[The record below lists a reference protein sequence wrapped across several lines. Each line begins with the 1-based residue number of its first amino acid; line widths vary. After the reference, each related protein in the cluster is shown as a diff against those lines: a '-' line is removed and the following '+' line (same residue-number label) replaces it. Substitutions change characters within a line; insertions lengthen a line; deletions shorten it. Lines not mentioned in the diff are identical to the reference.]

1 MIDKNLFRFDGVR
14 STLGLLAALSL
25 VQGIGVVVQAY
36 GLTLALVRIW
46 RLKHLGVLV
55 VPVLIFLAAYTCRQ
69 LCDVAKD
76 RIATDRADAIVAE
89 LRPSIQDKVF
99 SLGPSALAR
108 RGTGSAVTMLVDGL
122 DQVRT
127 YVLTVLPKMMDL
139 IFIPLIV
146 LVVVWTQDA
155 GSGLILLLMLPLL
168 IFFMVILG
176 LAARDRSSRQYAQF
190 RKLNTRFMDT
200 VLGLPTLKMLG
211 IDKEYEDEIY
221 SVSDRFRKRTMSV
234 IRVAMT
240 STFALDFFATL
251 AIAIMAVFLG
261 NNLINAKVELF
272 PALLALI
279 LAPEYFMPIR
289 QFGDDFHATL
299 NGKNALDD
307 IADMLDQPEPKRL
320 EELDWSGWKEDSH
333 LRLEGIDFA
342 YPGPKPVESNASAG
356 AQMDA
361 MAKSESQKTSKKSS
375 KSKASK
381 AQDGN
386 MRPASA
392 QSDPTVSQ
400 GTVAKAAADSQ
411 LSGSDGSSEEQPL
424 ALSGLHFDLHG
435 FSKVAVVGR
444 SGAGKSTLMN
454 LLAGFDQ
461 PKAGTIDLDGH
472 QLEHCNVAAWQ
483 RHISYIPQNPFIFH
497 GTVADN
503 IRFYN
508 QEADDAAVAR
518 AAHRAGLTAWLKTL
532 PDGLG
537 TQIGEGNRGIS
548 GGQAQRI
555 ALARGILDPS
565 REILFFDEPT
575 AHLDIETEY
584 DLKQTLLPIM
594 DGHLVVLATHRLHW
608 LANMDW
614 VIMLERGRIVA
625 QGDPHELIGQGGPL
639 DALIDEMGG
648 NQIADY
654 QQD

>member
-1 MIDKNLFRFDGVR
+1 MIDKNLFRFGGVR
-14 STLGLLAALSL
+14 FTLGLLAALSFI
-25 VQGIGVVVQAY
+25 QGIGVVAQAY

-46 RLKHLGVLV
+46 HLQNLKVLV

-76 RIATDRADAIVAE
+76 RFATDRADAIVAE
-89 LRPSIQDKVF
+89 LRPRIQDKVF

-307 IADMLDQPEPKRL
+307 IADMLAQPEPKRL

-361 MAKSESQKTSKKSS
+361 MAKSESQKSSKKSS
-375 KSKASK
+375 KRKASK
-381 AQDGN
+381 VHDGN
-386 MRPASA
+386 GGAASA
-392 QSDPTVSQ
+392 EVGSTASQ
-400 GTVAKAAADSQ
+400 GTGDEAAVDSQ
-411 LSGSDGSSEEQPL
+411 EQPL
-424 ALSGLHFDLHG
+424 ALSGLDFNLNG
-435 FSKVAVVGR
+435 FSKVAIVGR
-444 SGAGKSTLMN
+444 SGAGKSTLMD

-461 PKAGTIDLDGH
+461 PKAGAIDLDGH

-503 IRFYN
+503 IRFYK
-508 QEADDAAVAR
+508 QDADDAAVAR
-518 AAHRAGLTAWLKTL
+518 AADRAGLTDWLKTL
-532 PDGLG
+532 PDGLN
-537 TQIGEGNRGIS
+537 TRIGEGNRGIS

-614 VIMLERGRIVA
+614 VIMLEHGRIVA
-625 QGDPHELIGQGGPL
+625 QGDPHKLIGQGGPL

>member
-1 MIDKNLFRFDGVR
+1 MIDKNLFRFGGVR
-14 STLGLLAALSL
+14 FTLGLLAALSFI
-25 VQGIGVVVQAY
+25 QGIGVVAQAY

-46 RLKHLGVLV
+46 HLQNLKVLV

-76 RIATDRADAIVAE
+76 RFATDRADAIVAE
-89 LRPSIQDKVF
+89 LRPRIQDKVF

-307 IADMLDQPEPKRL
+307 IADMLAQPEPKRL

-333 LRLEGIDFA
+333 LHLEGIDFA

-375 KSKASK
+375 KRKSSKVH
-381 AQDGN
+381 DGN
-386 MRPASA
+386 GGAVSA
-392 QSDPTVSQ
+392 EAGSTASQ
-400 GTVAKAAADSQ
+400 GTGVEAAVDSQ
-411 LSGSDGSSEEQPL
+411 EQPL
-424 ALSGLHFDLHG
+424 ALSGLDFNLHG
-435 FSKVAVVGR
+435 FSKVAIVGR
-444 SGAGKSTLMN
+444 SGAGKSTLMD

-461 PKAGTIDLDGH
+461 PKAGAIDLDGH

-483 RHISYIPQNPFIFH
+483 RHISYIPQSPFIFH

-503 IRFYN
+503 IRFYK
-508 QEADDAAVAR
+508 QDADDAAVAR
-518 AAHRAGLTAWLKTL
+518 AADRAGLTDWLKTL
-532 PDGLG
+532 PDGLN
-537 TQIGEGNRGIS
+537 TRIGEGNRGIS

-555 ALARGILDPS
+555 ALARGILDPT

-614 VIMLERGRIVA
+614 VIMLEHGRIVA

>member
-46 RLKHLGVLV
+46 HLQNLKVLV

-76 RIATDRADAIVAE
+76 RFATDRADAIVAE
-89 LRPSIQDKVF
+89 LRPRIQDKVF

-307 IADMLDQPEPKRL
+307 IADMLAQPEPKRL

-361 MAKSESQKTSKKSS
+361 MAKSESQKSGKKSS
-375 KSKASK
+375 KRKSSKVY
-381 AQDGN
+381 DGN
-386 MRPASA
+386 GGAASA
-392 QSDPTVSQ
+392 EVGSTASQ
-400 GTVAKAAADSQ
+400 GTGDEAAVDSQ
-411 LSGSDGSSEEQPL
+411 EQPL
-424 ALSGLHFDLHG
+424 ALSGLDFNLNG
-435 FSKVAVVGR
+435 FSKVAIVGR
-444 SGAGKSTLMN
+444 SGAGKSTLMD

-461 PKAGTIDLDGH
+461 PKAGAIDLDGH

-503 IRFYN
+503 IRFYK
-508 QEADDAAVAR
+508 QDADDAAVAR
-518 AAHRAGLTAWLKTL
+518 AADRAGLTDWLQTL
-532 PDGLG
+532 SDGLD
-537 TQIGEGNRGIS
+537 TRIGEGNRGIS

-614 VIMLERGRIVA
+614 VIMLEHGRIVA
-625 QGDPHELIGQGGPL
+625 QGDPRKLIGQGGPL

>member
-14 STLGLLAALSL
+14 FTLGLLAALSL
-25 VQGIGVVVQAY
+25 VQGVGVVVQAY

-46 RLKHLGVLV
+46 RLKNLKVLV

-89 LRPSIQDKVF
+89 LRPRIQDKVF

-307 IADMLDQPEPKRL
+307 IADMLAQPEPKRL

-342 YPGPKPVESNASAG
+342 YPGSKPVESTASAG

-361 MAKSESQKTSKKSS
+361 MAKSESQKSGKKGSKR
-375 KSKASK
+375 KATK
-381 AQDGN
+381 VHDGN
-386 MRPASA
+386 GGAISA
-392 QSDPTVSQ
+392 EVGSTASQ
-400 GTVAKAAADSQ
+400 GTGVEAAVDSQ
-411 LSGSDGSSEEQPL
+411 EQPL
-424 ALSGLHFDLHG
+424 ALSGLDFNLHG
-435 FSKVAVVGR
+435 FSKVAIVGR
-444 SGAGKSTLMN
+444 SGAGKSTLMD

-508 QEADDAAVAR
+508 QEADDAQVAR
-518 AAHRAGLTAWLKTL
+518 AADRAGLTDWLNTL
-532 PDGLG
+532 PDGLN

-614 VIMLERGRIVA
+614 VIMLEHGRIVA

>member
-14 STLGLLAALSL
+14 FTLGLLAALSL

-46 RLKHLGVLV
+46 RLKNLKVLV

-89 LRPSIQDKVF
+89 LRPRIQDKVF

-307 IADMLDQPEPKRL
+307 IADMLAQPEPKRL

-342 YPGPKPVESNASAG
+342 YPGPKPVESTASAG

-361 MAKSESQKTSKKSS
+361 MAKSESQKSGKKGSKR
-375 KSKASK
+375 KATKVHHGSGG
-381 AQDGN
+381 AV
-386 MRPASA
+386 SA
-392 QSDPTVSQ
+392 EVGSAASQ
-400 GTVAKAAADSQ
+400 GTGAEAAVDSQ
-411 LSGSDGSSEEQPL
+411 EQPL
-424 ALSGLHFDLHG
+424 ALSGLDFNLHG
-435 FSKVAVVGR
+435 FSKVAIVGR
-444 SGAGKSTLMN
+444 SGAGKSTLMD

-461 PKAGTIDLDGH
+461 PRAGTIDLDGH

-497 GTVADN
+497 GTVSDN

-508 QEADDAAVAR
+508 QDADDAQVAR
-518 AAHRAGLTAWLKTL
+518 AADRAGLTDWLKTL

-614 VIMLERGRIVA
+614 VIMLEHGRIVA
-625 QGDPHELIGQGGPL
+625 QGNPQELIGQGGPL

>member
-1 MIDKNLFRFDGVR
+1 MIDKSLFRFDGIR
-14 STLGLLAALSL
+14 FTLGLLAALSL
-25 VQGIGVVVQAY
+25 VQGIGVVAQAY
-36 GLTLALVRIW
+36 GLTLALVHIW
-46 RLKHLGVLV
+46 KLHNLKVLV

-76 RIATDRADAIVAE
+76 RLATDRADAIVAE
-89 LRPSIQDKVF
+89 LRPRIQDKVF
-99 SLGPSALAR
+99 TLGPSALAQ

-122 DQVRT
+122 DEVRT

-139 IFIPLIV
+139 LFIPLIV
-146 LVVVWTQDA
+146 LVAVWTQDVT
-155 GSGLILLLMLPLL
+155 SGFILLFMLPLL

-234 IRVAMT
+234 LRVAMT

-261 NNLINAKVELF
+261 NNLINGKVELF

-307 IADMLDQPEPKRL
+307 IVDMLAQPETRRL
-320 EELDWSGWKEDSH
+320 EKLDWSGWKEDSH

-361 MAKSESQKTSKKSS
+361 MAKSENQKTSKKNS
-375 KSKASK
+375 KSKTAK
-381 AQDGN
+381 AHDGN
-386 MRPASA
+386 GKSVSVVSGSPS
-392 QSDPTVSQ
+392 SQ
-400 GTVAKAAADSQ
+400 GTEVETVSDSRISKAE
-411 LSGSDGSSEEQPL
+411 GEPEEQPL
-424 ALSGLHFDLHG
+424 ALHGLDFDLNG

-444 SGAGKSTLMN
+444 SGAGKSTLMD

-472 QLEHCNVAAWQ
+472 KLEHCNVAAWQ

-497 GTVADN
+497 GSVADN
-503 IRFYN
+503 IRFYK
-508 QEADDAAVAR
+508 QDADDAAVAR
-518 AAHRAGLTAWLKTL
+518 AAGRAGLTDWLRTL
-532 PDGLG
+532 PDGLD
-537 TQIGEGNRGIS
+537 TRIGEGNRGIS

-565 REILFFDEPT
+565 REVLFFDEPT

-594 DGHLVVLATHRLHW
+594 EGHLVVLATHRLHW

-614 VIMLERGRIVA
+614 VIMLEDGRIVT
-625 QGDPHELIGQGGPL
+625 QGDPHELIGHGGPL
-639 DALIDEMGG
+639 DTLINEMGG

>member
-46 RLKHLGVLV
+46 HLQNLKVLV

-76 RIATDRADAIVAE
+76 RFATDRADAIIAE
-89 LRPSIQDKVF
+89 LRPRIQDKVF

-307 IADMLDQPEPKRL
+307 IADMLAQPEPKRL
-320 EELDWSGWKEDSH
+320 EELDWSGWKEDSR

-356 AQMDA
+356 AQIDA
-361 MAKSESQKTSKKSS
+361 MAKSESQKSSKKSRKR
-375 KSKASK
+375 KSFKVH
-381 AQDGN
+381 DGN
-386 MRPASA
+386 GGAASA
-392 QSDPTVSQ
+392 EVGSTASQ
-400 GTVAKAAADSQ
+400 GTGDEAAVDSQ
-411 LSGSDGSSEEQPL
+411 EQPL
-424 ALSGLHFDLHG
+424 ALSGLDFNLHG
-435 FSKVAVVGR
+435 FSKVAIVGR
-444 SGAGKSTLMN
+444 SGAGKSTLMD

-461 PKAGTIDLDGH
+461 PKAGAIDLDGH

-503 IRFYN
+503 IRFYK
-508 QEADDAAVAR
+508 QDADDAAVAR
-518 AAHRAGLTAWLKTL
+518 AADRAGLTDWLQTL
-532 PDGLG
+532 SDGLN
-537 TQIGEGNRGIS
+537 TRIGEGNRGIS

-614 VIMLERGRIVA
+614 VIMLEHGRIVA
-625 QGDPHELIGQGGPL
+625 QGDPRELIGQGGPL

>member
-46 RLKHLGVLV
+46 HLQNLNVLV

-89 LRPSIQDKVF
+89 LRPHIQDKVF

-361 MAKSESQKTSKKSS
+361 MAKSESQKTSKKSR
-375 KSKASK
+375 KPKASK
-381 AQDGN
+381 VHDSDG
-386 MRPASA
+386 RPSSVKSGSTA
-392 QSDPTVSQ
+392 SQ
-400 GTVAKAAADSQ
+400 GTGAKAAADSQ
-411 LSGSDGSSEEQPL
+411 INGSAGSSEEQPL
-424 ALSGLHFDLHG
+424 ALSGLNFNLRG
-435 FSKVAVVGR
+435 FSKVAIVGR

-461 PKAGTIDLDGH
+461 TKAGTIDLDGH

-614 VIMLERGRIVA
+614 VIMLEHGRIVA

>member
-46 RLKHLGVLV
+46 HLQNLKVLV

-76 RIATDRADAIVAE
+76 RFATDRADAIIAE
-89 LRPSIQDKVF
+89 LRPRIQDKVF

-307 IADMLDQPEPKRL
+307 IADMLAQPEPKRL
-320 EELDWSGWKEDSH
+320 EELDWSGWKEDSR

-356 AQMDA
+356 AQIDA
-361 MAKSESQKTSKKSS
+361 MAKSESQKSSKKSRKR
-375 KSKASK
+375 KSFKVH
-381 AQDGN
+381 DGN
-386 MRPASA
+386 GGAASA
-392 QSDPTVSQ
+392 EVGSTASQ
-400 GTVAKAAADSQ
+400 GTGDEAAVDSQ
-411 LSGSDGSSEEQPL
+411 EQPL
-424 ALSGLHFDLHG
+424 ALSGLDFNLHG
-435 FSKVAVVGR
+435 FSKVAIVGR
-444 SGAGKSTLMN
+444 SGAGKSTLMD

-461 PKAGTIDLDGH
+461 PKAGAIDLDGH

-503 IRFYN
+503 IRFYK
-508 QEADDAAVAR
+508 QDADDAAVAR
-518 AAHRAGLTAWLKTL
+518 AADRAGLTDWLQTL
-532 PDGLG
+532 SDGLN
-537 TQIGEGNRGIS
+537 TRIGEGNRGIS

-614 VIMLERGRIVA
+614 VIMLEHGRIVA
-625 QGDPHELIGQGGPL
+625 QGDPRKLIGQGGPL

>member
-46 RLKHLGVLV
+46 HLQNLKVLV

-76 RIATDRADAIVAE
+76 RFATDRADAIIAE
-89 LRPSIQDKVF
+89 LRPRIQDKVF

-307 IADMLDQPEPKRL
+307 IADMLAQPEPKRL

-361 MAKSESQKTSKKSS
+361 MAKSESQKSGKKSS
-375 KSKASK
+375 KRKSSKVH
-381 AQDGN
+381 DGN
-386 MRPASA
+386 GGAASA
-392 QSDPTVSQ
+392 EVGSMASQ
-400 GTVAKAAADSQ
+400 GTGDEAAVDSQ
-411 LSGSDGSSEEQPL
+411 EQPL
-424 ALSGLHFDLHG
+424 ALSGLDFNLNG
-435 FSKVAVVGR
+435 FSKVAIVGR
-444 SGAGKSTLMN
+444 SGAGKSTLMD

-461 PKAGTIDLDGH
+461 PKAGAIDLDGH

-503 IRFYN
+503 IRFYK
-508 QEADDAAVAR
+508 QDADDAAVAR
-518 AAHRAGLTAWLKTL
+518 AADRAGLTDWLQTL
-532 PDGLG
+532 SDGLD
-537 TQIGEGNRGIS
+537 TRIGEGNRGIS

-614 VIMLERGRIVA
+614 VIMLEHGRIVA
-625 QGDPHELIGQGGPL
+625 QGDPRKLIGQGGPL

>member
-1 MIDKNLFRFDGVR
+1 MIDKSLFRFDGVR

-25 VQGIGVVVQAY
+25 VQGVGVAVQAY

-46 RLKHLGVLV
+46 HLQNLKVLV
-55 VPVLIFLAAYTCRQ
+55 APVLIFLAAYTCRQ

-89 LRPSIQDKVF
+89 LRPRIQDKVF
-99 SLGPSALAR
+99 TLGPSALAR

-261 NNLINAKVELF
+261 NNLINGKVELF

-307 IADMLDQPEPKRL
+307 IVDMLAQPEPKRL
-320 EELDWSGWKEDSH
+320 EKLDWSGWKEDSH

-342 YPGPKPVESNASAG
+342 YPGPKPEGSNASAG

-361 MAKSESQKTSKKSS
+361 MAKSENQKTSKKKSRS
-375 KSKASK
+375 KEAKIHDGDSASVSAK
-381 AQDGN
+381 SGVAAAQGAEVETVPASRGSRSDGN
-386 MRPASA
+386 PE
-392 QSDPTVSQ
+392 
-400 GTVAKAAADSQ
+400 G
-411 LSGSDGSSEEQPL
+411 QPL
-424 ALSGLHFDLHG
+424 ALSGLDFDLHG

-444 SGAGKSTLMN
+444 SGAGKSTLMD

-472 QLEHCNVAAWQ
+472 RLEHCNVAAWQ
-483 RHISYIPQNPFIFH
+483 RHISYIPQSPFIFH

-503 IRFYN
+503 IRFYK
-508 QEADDAAVAR
+508 QDADDAAVAR
-518 AAHRAGLTAWLKTL
+518 AADRAGLTDWLQTL
-532 PDGLG
+532 PDGLD
-537 TQIGEGNRGIS
+537 TRIGEGNRGIS

-594 DGHLVVLATHRLHW
+594 NGHLVVLATHRLHW

-614 VIMLERGRIVA
+614 VIMLEDGRIVA
-625 QGDPHELIGQGGPL
+625 QGDPHELIGKGGPL

>member
-25 VQGIGVVVQAY
+25 LQGIGVVVQAY

-46 RLKHLGVLV
+46 HLQNLKVLV
-55 VPVLIFLAAYTCRQ
+55 VPVLIFVAAYTCRQ

-76 RIATDRADAIVAE
+76 RCATDRADAIVAE

-122 DQVRT
+122 DEVRT

-307 IADMLDQPEPKRL
+307 IADMLAQPEPKRL

-333 LRLEGIDFA
+333 LSLEGIDFA

-361 MAKSESQKTSKKSS
+361 MAKSESQKSGKKGSKRKSS
-375 KSKASK
+375 KVRDDNGEA
-381 AQDGN
+381 
-386 MRPASA
+386 ASA
-392 QSDPTVSQ
+392 EVGSTASQ
-400 GTVAKAAADSQ
+400 GTGDEAAVDSQ
-411 LSGSDGSSEEQPL
+411 EQPL
-424 ALSGLHFDLHG
+424 ALSGLDFNLNG
-435 FSKVAVVGR
+435 FSKVAIVGR
-444 SGAGKSTLMN
+444 SGAGKSTLMD

-461 PKAGTIDLDGH
+461 PRAGTIDLDGH

-503 IRFYN
+503 IRFYK
-508 QEADDAAVAR
+508 QDADDAAVAR
-518 AAHRAGLTAWLKTL
+518 AADRAGLTDWLQTL
-532 PDGLG
+532 SDGLD
-537 TQIGEGNRGIS
+537 TRIGEGNRGIS

-614 VIMLERGRIVA
+614 VIMLEHGRIVA
-625 QGDPHELIGQGGPL
+625 QGDPRKLIGQGGPL

>member
-46 RLKHLGVLV
+46 HLQNLKVLV

-76 RIATDRADAIVAE
+76 RFATDRADAIIAE
-89 LRPSIQDKVF
+89 LRPRIQDKVF

-307 IADMLDQPEPKRL
+307 IADMLAQPEPKRL

-361 MAKSESQKTSKKSS
+361 MAKSESQRSGKKSS
-375 KSKASK
+375 KRKSSKVH
-381 AQDGN
+381 DGN
-386 MRPASA
+386 GGAASA
-392 QSDPTVSQ
+392 EAGSTASQ
-400 GTVAKAAADSQ
+400 GTEVEAAVDSQ
-411 LSGSDGSSEEQPL
+411 EQPL
-424 ALSGLHFDLHG
+424 ALSGLDFNLHG
-435 FSKVAVVGR
+435 FSKVAIVGR
-444 SGAGKSTLMN
+444 SGAGKSTLMD
-454 LLAGFDQ
+454 LLTGFDQ
-461 PKAGTIDLDGH
+461 PKAGAINLDGH

-503 IRFYN
+503 IRFYK
-508 QEADDAAVAR
+508 QDADDAAVAR
-518 AAHRAGLTAWLKTL
+518 AADRAGLTDWLQTL
-532 PDGLG
+532 SDGLD
-537 TQIGEGNRGIS
+537 TRIGEGNRGIS

-614 VIMLERGRIVA
+614 VIMLEHGRIVA
-625 QGDPHELIGQGGPL
+625 QGDPRELIGQGGPL
-639 DALIDEMGG
+639 DALINEMGG

>member
-1 MIDKNLFRFDGVR
+1 MIDKNLFRFGGVR
-14 STLGLLAALSL
+14 FTLGLLAALSFI
-25 VQGIGVVVQAY
+25 QGIGVVAQAY

-46 RLKHLGVLV
+46 HLQNLKVLV

-76 RIATDRADAIVAE
+76 RFATDRADAIVAE
-89 LRPSIQDKVF
+89 LRPRIQDKVF

-307 IADMLDQPEPKRL
+307 IADMLAQPEPKRL

-361 MAKSESQKTSKKSS
+361 MAKSESQKSSKKSS
-375 KSKASK
+375 KRKASK
-381 AQDGN
+381 VHDGN
-386 MRPASA
+386 GGAVSA
-392 QSDPTVSQ
+392 EAGSTASQ
-400 GTVAKAAADSQ
+400 GTGVEAAVDSQ
-411 LSGSDGSSEEQPL
+411 EQPL
-424 ALSGLHFDLHG
+424 ALSGLDFNLHG
-435 FSKVAVVGR
+435 FSKVAIVGR
-444 SGAGKSTLMN
+444 SGAGKSTLMD
-454 LLAGFDQ
+454 LLTGFDQ

-483 RHISYIPQNPFIFH
+483 RHISYIPQSPFIFH

-503 IRFYN
+503 IRFYK
-508 QEADDAAVAR
+508 QDADDAAVAR
-518 AAHRAGLTAWLKTL
+518 AADRAGLTDWLKTL
-532 PDGLG
+532 PDGLN
-537 TQIGEGNRGIS
+537 TRIGEGNRGIS

-555 ALARGILDPS
+555 ALARGILDPT

-614 VIMLERGRIVA
+614 VIMLEHGRIVA

>member
-1 MIDKNLFRFDGVR
+1 MIDKNLFRFGGVR
-14 STLGLLAALSL
+14 FTLGLLAALSFI
-25 VQGIGVVVQAY
+25 QGIGVVAQAY

-46 RLKHLGVLV
+46 HLLNLKVLV

-76 RIATDRADAIVAE
+76 RFATDRADAIVAE
-89 LRPSIQDKVF
+89 LRPRIQDKVF

-307 IADMLDQPEPKRL
+307 IADMLAQPEPKRL

-361 MAKSESQKTSKKSS
+361 MAKSESQKSSKKSS
-375 KSKASK
+375 KRKSSKVH
-381 AQDGN
+381 DGN
-386 MRPASA
+386 GGAVSA
-392 QSDPTVSQ
+392 EAGSTASQ
-400 GTVAKAAADSQ
+400 GTGVEAAVDSQ
-411 LSGSDGSSEEQPL
+411 EQPL
-424 ALSGLHFDLHG
+424 ALSGLDFNLHG
-435 FSKVAVVGR
+435 FSKVAIVGR
-444 SGAGKSTLMN
+444 SGAGKSTLMD
-454 LLAGFDQ
+454 LLTGFDQ

-483 RHISYIPQNPFIFH
+483 RHISYIPQSPFIFH

-503 IRFYN
+503 IRFYK
-508 QEADDAAVAR
+508 QDADDAAVAR
-518 AAHRAGLTAWLKTL
+518 AADRAGLTDWLKTL
-532 PDGLG
+532 PDGLN
-537 TQIGEGNRGIS
+537 TRIGEGNRGIS

-555 ALARGILDPS
+555 ALARGILDPT

-614 VIMLERGRIVA
+614 VIMLEHGRIVA
-625 QGDPHELIGQGGPL
+625 QGDPRELIGQGGPL

>member
-1 MIDKNLFRFDGVR
+1 MIDKNLFRFGGVR
-14 STLGLLAALSL
+14 FTLGLLAALSFI
-25 VQGIGVVVQAY
+25 QGIGVVAQAY

-46 RLKHLGVLV
+46 HLQNLKVLV

-76 RIATDRADAIVAE
+76 RFATDRADAIVAE
-89 LRPSIQDKVF
+89 LRPRIQDKVF

-361 MAKSESQKTSKKSS
+361 MAKSESQKSSKKSS
-375 KSKASK
+375 KRKASK
-381 AQDGN
+381 VHDGN
-386 MRPASA
+386 GGAASA
-392 QSDPTVSQ
+392 EVGSTASQ
-400 GTVAKAAADSQ
+400 GTGDEAAVDSQ
-411 LSGSDGSSEEQPL
+411 EQPL
-424 ALSGLHFDLHG
+424 ALSGLDFNLNG
-435 FSKVAVVGR
+435 FSKVAIVGR
-444 SGAGKSTLMN
+444 SGAGKSTLMD

-461 PKAGTIDLDGH
+461 PKAGAIDLDGH

-503 IRFYN
+503 IRFYK
-508 QEADDAAVAR
+508 QDADDAAVAR
-518 AAHRAGLTAWLKTL
+518 AADRAGLTDWLKTL
-532 PDGLG
+532 PDGLN
-537 TQIGEGNRGIS
+537 TRIGEGNRGIS

-614 VIMLERGRIVA
+614 VIMLEHGRIVA
-625 QGDPHELIGQGGPL
+625 QGDPHKLIGQGGPL

>member
-46 RLKHLGVLV
+46 HLQNLKVLV

-76 RIATDRADAIVAE
+76 RFATDRADAIVAE
-89 LRPSIQDKVF
+89 LRPRIQDKVF

-307 IADMLDQPEPKRL
+307 IADMLAQPEPKRL

-361 MAKSESQKTSKKSS
+361 MAKSESQKSGKKSS
-375 KSKASK
+375 KRKSSKVH
-381 AQDGN
+381 DGN
-386 MRPASA
+386 GGPASA
-392 QSDPTVSQ
+392 EVGSTASQ
-400 GTVAKAAADSQ
+400 GTGDEAAVDSQ
-411 LSGSDGSSEEQPL
+411 EQPL
-424 ALSGLHFDLHG
+424 ALSGLDFNLNG
-435 FSKVAVVGR
+435 FSKVAIVGR
-444 SGAGKSTLMN
+444 SGAGKSTLMD

-503 IRFYN
+503 IRFYK
-508 QEADDAAVAR
+508 QDADDAAVAR
-518 AAHRAGLTAWLKTL
+518 AADRAGLTDWLQTL
-532 PDGLG
+532 SDGLD
-537 TQIGEGNRGIS
+537 TRIGEGNRGIS

-614 VIMLERGRIVA
+614 VIMLEHGRIVA
-625 QGDPHELIGQGGPL
+625 QGDPRKLIGQGGPL

>member
-46 RLKHLGVLV
+46 HLQNLKVLV

-76 RIATDRADAIVAE
+76 RFATDRADAIIAE
-89 LRPSIQDKVF
+89 LRPRIQDKVF

-127 YVLTVLPKMMDL
+127 YVLTVLPKIMDL

-261 NNLINAKVELF
+261 NNLINAKVKLF

-307 IADMLDQPEPKRL
+307 IADMLAQPEPKRL

-361 MAKSESQKTSKKSS
+361 MAKSESQKSSKKSS
-375 KSKASK
+375 KRKSSKVH
-381 AQDGN
+381 DGN
-386 MRPASA
+386 GGAVSA
-392 QSDPTVSQ
+392 EAGSTASQ
-400 GTVAKAAADSQ
+400 GTEVEAAVDSQ
-411 LSGSDGSSEEQPL
+411 EQPL
-424 ALSGLHFDLHG
+424 ALSGLDFNLHG
-435 FSKVAVVGR
+435 FSKVAIVGR
-444 SGAGKSTLMN
+444 SGAGKSTLMD
-454 LLAGFDQ
+454 LLTGFDQ
-461 PKAGTIDLDGH
+461 PKAGAIDLDGH

-503 IRFYN
+503 IRFYK
-508 QEADDAAVAR
+508 QDADDAAVAR
-518 AAHRAGLTAWLKTL
+518 AADRAGLTDWLQTL
-532 PDGLG
+532 SDGLD
-537 TQIGEGNRGIS
+537 TRIGEGNRGIS

-614 VIMLERGRIVA
+614 VIMLEHGRIVA
-625 QGDPHELIGQGGPL
+625 QGDPRKLIGQGGPL

>member
-14 STLGLLAALSL
+14 STLGLLAGLSL
-25 VQGIGVVVQAY
+25 VQGIGVVAQAF

-46 RLKHLGVLV
+46 HLQNLSVLV
-55 VPVLIFLAAYTCRQ
+55 APVLIFLVAYTCRQ

-76 RIATDRADAIVAE
+76 RIATDRADAVVAQ
-89 LRPSIQDKVF
+89 LRPRIQDKVF

-127 YVLTVLPKMMDL
+127 YVLTVLPKLMDL

-146 LVVVWTQDA
+146 LVMVWTQDA

-261 NNLINAKVELF
+261 NSLIDGKAELF
-272 PALLALI
+272 PSLLALI

-307 IADMLDQPEPKRL
+307 IVDMLAQPEPKRL
-320 EELDWSGWKEDSH
+320 EELDWSGWKQDSH
-333 LRLEGIDFA
+333 LHLEGIDFA
-342 YPGPKPVESNASAG
+342 YPGPKPLQSNASAG

-361 MAKSESQKTSKKSS
+361 MVKSENQKTGKKSN
-375 KSKASK
+375 KPKASK
-381 AQDGN
+381 GHDGDG
-386 MRPASA
+386 MPVSAASNSGA
-392 QSDPTVSQ
+392 SRGTEVEDVPESQVRRVDSD
-400 GTVAKAAADSQ
+400 A
-411 LSGSDGSSEEQPL
+411 EEQPL
-424 ALSGLHFDLHG
+424 ALSGLELDLRG

-444 SGAGKSTLMN
+444 SGAGKSTLMD
-454 LLAGFDQ
+454 LLAGFEQ
-461 PKAGTIDLDGH
+461 PKAGSIDLDGH
-472 QLEHCNVAAWQ
+472 LLEHCNAAAWQ

-508 QEADDAAVAR
+508 QDADDAAVAR
-518 AAHRAGLTAWLKTL
+518 AADQAGLTDWLKTL
-532 PDGLG
+532 SDGLN
-537 TQIGEGNRGIS
+537 TRIGEGNRGIS

-555 ALARGILDPS
+555 ALARGVLDPS
-565 REILFFDEPT
+565 REILLFDEPT

-594 DGHLVVLATHRLHW
+594 NGHLVVLATHRLHW

-614 VIMLERGRIVA
+614 VIMLEDGRIVA
-625 QGDPHELIGQGGPL
+625 QGDPRELIGQGGPL
-639 DALIDEMGG
+639 DDLINEMGG

>member
-1 MIDKNLFRFDGVR
+1 M
-14 STLGLLAALSL
+14 

-46 RLKHLGVLV
+46 HLQNLKVLV

-76 RIATDRADAIVAE
+76 RFATDRADAIVAE
-89 LRPSIQDKVF
+89 LRPRIQDKVF
-99 SLGPSALAR
+99 SLGPSALAQ

-333 LRLEGIDFA
+333 LRLKGIDFS

-361 MAKSESQKTSKKSS
+361 MAKSESQKSGKKGSKRKSS
-375 KSKASK
+375 KVH
-381 AQDGN
+381 DGN
-386 MRPASA
+386 GEATSA
-392 QSDPTVSQ
+392 EVGSTASQ
-400 GTVAKAAADSQ
+400 GTGDEAAVDSQ
-411 LSGSDGSSEEQPL
+411 EQPL
-424 ALSGLHFDLHG
+424 ALSGLDFNLNG
-435 FSKVAVVGR
+435 FSKVAIVGR
-444 SGAGKSTLMN
+444 SGAGKSTLMD

-461 PKAGTIDLDGH
+461 PKAGAIDLDGH

-503 IRFYN
+503 IRFYK
-508 QEADDAAVAR
+508 QDADDAAVAR
-518 AAHRAGLTAWLKTL
+518 AADRAGLTDWLQTL
-532 PDGLG
+532 SDGLD
-537 TQIGEGNRGIS
+537 TRIGEGNRGIS

-614 VIMLERGRIVA
+614 VIMLEHGRIVA

>member
-46 RLKHLGVLV
+46 HLQNLKVLV

-76 RIATDRADAIVAE
+76 RFATDRADAIISE
-89 LRPSIQDKVF
+89 LRPRIQDKVF

-307 IADMLDQPEPKRL
+307 IADMLAQPEPKRL

-361 MAKSESQKTSKKSS
+361 MAKSESQKSSKKSS
-375 KSKASK
+375 KRKSSKVH
-381 AQDGN
+381 DGN
-386 MRPASA
+386 GGAVSA
-392 QSDPTVSQ
+392 EAGSTASQ
-400 GTVAKAAADSQ
+400 GTEVEAAVDSQ
-411 LSGSDGSSEEQPL
+411 EQPL
-424 ALSGLHFDLHG
+424 ALSGLDFNLHG
-435 FSKVAVVGR
+435 FSKVAIVGR
-444 SGAGKSTLMN
+444 SGAGKSTLMD
-454 LLAGFDQ
+454 LLTGFDQ
-461 PKAGTIDLDGH
+461 PKAGAIDLDGH

-503 IRFYN
+503 IRFYK
-508 QEADDAAVAR
+508 QDADDAAVAR
-518 AAHRAGLTAWLKTL
+518 AADRAGLTDWLQTL
-532 PDGLG
+532 SDGLD
-537 TQIGEGNRGIS
+537 TRIGEGNRGIS

-614 VIMLERGRIVA
+614 VIMLEHGRIVA
-625 QGDPHELIGQGGPL
+625 QGDPRKLIGQGGPL
-639 DALIDEMGG
+639 DALINEMGG

>member
-1 MIDKNLFRFDGVR
+1 MIDKNLFRFGGVR
-14 STLGLLAALSL
+14 FTLGLLAALSFI
-25 VQGIGVVVQAY
+25 QGIGVVAQAY

-46 RLKHLGVLV
+46 HLLNLKVLV

-76 RIATDRADAIVAE
+76 RFATDRADAIVAE
-89 LRPSIQDKVF
+89 LRPRIQDKVF

-307 IADMLDQPEPKRL
+307 IADMLAQPEPKRL

-333 LRLEGIDFA
+333 LSLEGIDFA
-342 YPGPKPVESNASAG
+342 YPGPKPVESTASAG

-361 MAKSESQKTSKKSS
+361 MAKSESQKSGKKGSKR
-375 KSKASK
+375 KATK
-381 AQDGN
+381 VHHGN
-386 MRPASA
+386 GGAVSA
-392 QSDPTVSQ
+392 EAGSAASQ
-400 GTVAKAAADSQ
+400 GTGAEAAVDSQ
-411 LSGSDGSSEEQPL
+411 EQPL
-424 ALSGLHFDLHG
+424 ALSGLDFNLHG
-435 FSKVAVVGR
+435 FSKVAIVGR
-444 SGAGKSTLMN
+444 SGAGKSTLMD
-454 LLAGFDQ
+454 LLTGFDQ

-483 RHISYIPQNPFIFH
+483 RHISYIPQSPFIFH

-503 IRFYN
+503 IRFYK
-508 QEADDAAVAR
+508 QDADDAAVAR
-518 AAHRAGLTAWLKTL
+518 AADRAGLTDWLKTL
-532 PDGLG
+532 PDGLN
-537 TQIGEGNRGIS
+537 TRIGEGNRGIS

-555 ALARGILDPS
+555 ALARGILDPT

-614 VIMLERGRIVA
+614 VIMLEHGRIVA

>member
-1 MIDKNLFRFDGVR
+1 MIDKSLFRFDGVR

-25 VQGIGVVVQAY
+25 VQGVGVVVQAY

-46 RLKHLGVLV
+46 RLQNLKVLV
-55 VPVLIFLAAYTCRQ
+55 APVLIFLAAYTCRQ

-76 RIATDRADAIVAE
+76 RIATDRADAIVSE

-146 LVVVWTQDA
+146 LAVVWTQDA

-307 IADMLDQPEPKRL
+307 IADMLAQPEPKRL

-361 MAKSESQKTSKKSS
+361 MAKSESQKSGKKSS
-375 KSKASK
+375 KRKSSKVH
-381 AQDGN
+381 DGN
-386 MRPASA
+386 GGAASA
-392 QSDPTVSQ
+392 EVGSTASQ
-400 GTVAKAAADSQ
+400 GTGDEAAVDSQ
-411 LSGSDGSSEEQPL
+411 EQPL
-424 ALSGLHFDLHG
+424 ALSGLDFNLNG
-435 FSKVAVVGR
+435 FSKVAIVGR
-444 SGAGKSTLMN
+444 SGAGKSTLMD

-461 PKAGTIDLDGH
+461 PKAGAIDLDGH

-503 IRFYN
+503 IRFYK
-508 QEADDAAVAR
+508 QDADDAAVAR
-518 AAHRAGLTAWLKTL
+518 AADRAGLTDWLQTL
-532 PDGLG
+532 SDGLD
-537 TQIGEGNRGIS
+537 TRIGEGNRGIS

-614 VIMLERGRIVA
+614 VIMLEHGRIVA
-625 QGDPHELIGQGGPL
+625 QGDPRKLIGQGGPL

>member
-46 RLKHLGVLV
+46 RLKNLKVLV

-89 LRPSIQDKVF
+89 LRPRIQDKVF

-307 IADMLDQPEPKRL
+307 IADMLAQPEPKRL

-342 YPGPKPVESNASAG
+342 YPGPKPVESTASAG

-361 MAKSESQKTSKKSS
+361 MAKSESQKSGKKGSKR
-375 KSKASK
+375 KATK
-381 AQDGN
+381 VHHGN
-386 MRPASA
+386 GAVVSA
-392 QSDPTVSQ
+392 EVGSAASQ
-400 GTVAKAAADSQ
+400 GTGTVAAVDSQ
-411 LSGSDGSSEEQPL
+411 EQPL
-424 ALSGLHFDLHG
+424 ALSGLDFNLHG
-435 FSKVAVVGR
+435 FSKVAIVGR
-444 SGAGKSTLMN
+444 SGAGKSTLMD

-508 QEADDAAVAR
+508 LEADDAQVAR
-518 AAHRAGLTAWLKTL
+518 AADRAGLTDWLNTL
-532 PDGLG
+532 PDGLN

-614 VIMLERGRIVA
+614 VIMLEHGRIVA
-625 QGDPHELIGQGGPL
+625 QGDPRKLIGQGGPL

>member
-46 RLKHLGVLV
+46 HLQNLKVLV

-76 RIATDRADAIVAE
+76 RFATDRADAIIAE
-89 LRPSIQDKVF
+89 LRPRIQDKVF

-307 IADMLDQPEPKRL
+307 IADMLAQPEPKRL

-361 MAKSESQKTSKKSS
+361 MAKSESQKSGKKSS
-375 KSKASK
+375 KRKSSKVH
-381 AQDGN
+381 DGN
-386 MRPASA
+386 GGAASA
-392 QSDPTVSQ
+392 EVGSTASQ
-400 GTVAKAAADSQ
+400 GTGDEAAVDSQ
-411 LSGSDGSSEEQPL
+411 EQPL
-424 ALSGLHFDLHG
+424 ALSGLDFNLNG
-435 FSKVAVVGR
+435 FSKVAIVGR
-444 SGAGKSTLMN
+444 SGAGKSTLMD

-461 PKAGTIDLDGH
+461 PKAGAIDLDGH

-503 IRFYN
+503 IRFYK
-508 QEADDAAVAR
+508 QDADDAAVAR
-518 AAHRAGLTAWLKTL
+518 AADRAGLTDWLKTL
-532 PDGLG
+532 PDGLN
-537 TQIGEGNRGIS
+537 TRIGEGNRGIS

-614 VIMLERGRIVA
+614 VIMLEHGRIVA
-625 QGDPHELIGQGGPL
+625 QGDPRKLIGQGGPL

>member
-1 MIDKNLFRFDGVR
+1 MIDKNLFRFGGVR
-14 STLGLLAALSL
+14 FTLGLLAALSFI
-25 VQGIGVVVQAY
+25 QGIGVVAQAY

-46 RLKHLGVLV
+46 HLQNLKVLV

-76 RIATDRADAIVAE
+76 RFATDRADAIVAE
-89 LRPSIQDKVF
+89 LRPRIQDKVF

-307 IADMLDQPEPKRL
+307 IADMLAQPEPKRL

-375 KSKASK
+375 KRKSSKVH
-381 AQDGN
+381 DGN
-386 MRPASA
+386 GGAASA
-392 QSDPTVSQ
+392 EVGSTASQ
-400 GTVAKAAADSQ
+400 GTGDEAAVDSQ
-411 LSGSDGSSEEQPL
+411 EQPL
-424 ALSGLHFDLHG
+424 ALSGLDFNLHG
-435 FSKVAVVGR
+435 FSKVAIVGR
-444 SGAGKSTLMN
+444 SGAGKSTLMD
-454 LLAGFDQ
+454 LLTGFDQ
-461 PKAGTIDLDGH
+461 PKAGAIDLDGH

-483 RHISYIPQNPFIFH
+483 RHISYIPQSPFIFH

-503 IRFYN
+503 IRFYK
-508 QEADDAAVAR
+508 QDADDAAVAR
-518 AAHRAGLTAWLKTL
+518 AADRAGLTDWLKTL
-532 PDGLG
+532 PDGLN
-537 TQIGEGNRGIS
+537 TRIGEGNRGIS

-555 ALARGILDPS
+555 ALARGILDPT

-614 VIMLERGRIVA
+614 VIMLEHGRIVA
-625 QGDPHELIGQGGPL
+625 QGDPRKLIGQGGPL

>member
-46 RLKHLGVLV
+46 HLQNLKVLV

-76 RIATDRADAIVAE
+76 RFATDRADAIIAE
-89 LRPSIQDKVF
+89 LRPRIQDKVF

-307 IADMLDQPEPKRL
+307 IADMLAQPEPKRL

-361 MAKSESQKTSKKSS
+361 MAKSESQKSGKKSS
-375 KSKASK
+375 KRKSSKVY
-381 AQDGN
+381 DGN
-386 MRPASA
+386 GGAASA
-392 QSDPTVSQ
+392 EVGSTASQ
-400 GTVAKAAADSQ
+400 GTGDEAAVDSQ
-411 LSGSDGSSEEQPL
+411 EQPL
-424 ALSGLHFDLHG
+424 ALSGLDFNLNG
-435 FSKVAVVGR
+435 FSKVAIVGR
-444 SGAGKSTLMN
+444 SGAGKSTLMD

-461 PKAGTIDLDGH
+461 PKAGAIDLDGH

-503 IRFYN
+503 IRFYK
-508 QEADDAAVAR
+508 QDADDAAVAR
-518 AAHRAGLTAWLKTL
+518 AADRAGLTDWLQTL
-532 PDGLG
+532 SDGLD
-537 TQIGEGNRGIS
+537 TRIGEGNRGIS

-614 VIMLERGRIVA
+614 VIMLEHGRIVA
-625 QGDPHELIGQGGPL
+625 QGDPRKLIGQGGPL

>member
-46 RLKHLGVLV
+46 HLQNLKVLV

-76 RIATDRADAIVAE
+76 RFATDRADAIIAE
-89 LRPSIQDKVF
+89 LRPRIQDKVF

-307 IADMLDQPEPKRL
+307 IADMLAQPEPKRL

-361 MAKSESQKTSKKSS
+361 MAKSESQRSGKKSS
-375 KSKASK
+375 KRKSSKVH
-381 AQDGN
+381 DGN
-386 MRPASA
+386 GGAASA
-392 QSDPTVSQ
+392 EAGSTASQ
-400 GTVAKAAADSQ
+400 GTEVEAAVDSQ
-411 LSGSDGSSEEQPL
+411 EQPL
-424 ALSGLHFDLHG
+424 ALSGLDFNLHG
-435 FSKVAVVGR
+435 FSKVAIVGR
-444 SGAGKSTLMN
+444 SGAGKSTLMD
-454 LLAGFDQ
+454 LLTGFDQ
-461 PKAGTIDLDGH
+461 PKAGAINLDGH

-503 IRFYN
+503 IRFYK
-508 QEADDAAVAR
+508 QDADDAAVAR
-518 AAHRAGLTAWLKTL
+518 AADRAGLTDWLQTL
-532 PDGLG
+532 SDGLD
-537 TQIGEGNRGIS
+537 TRIGEGNRGIS

-614 VIMLERGRIVA
+614 VIMLEHGRIVA
-625 QGDPHELIGQGGPL
+625 QGDPRKLIGQGGPL

>member
-14 STLGLLAALSL
+14 FTLGLLAALSL
-25 VQGIGVVVQAY
+25 AQGIGVVVQAY

-46 RLKHLGVLV
+46 RLKNLKVLV

-89 LRPSIQDKVF
+89 LRPRIQDKVF

-307 IADMLDQPEPKRL
+307 IADMLAQPEPKRL

-342 YPGPKPVESNASAG
+342 YPGPKPVESTASAG

-361 MAKSESQKTSKKSS
+361 MAKSESQKSGKKGSKR
-375 KSKASK
+375 KATK
-381 AQDGN
+381 VHHGN
-386 MRPASA
+386 GGVVSA
-392 QSDPTVSQ
+392 EVGSAASQ
-400 GTVAKAAADSQ
+400 GTGAEAAVDSQ
-411 LSGSDGSSEEQPL
+411 EQPL
-424 ALSGLHFDLHG
+424 ALSGLDFNLHG
-435 FSKVAVVGR
+435 FSKVAIVGR
-444 SGAGKSTLMN
+444 SGAGKSTLMD

-508 QEADDAAVAR
+508 LEADDAQVAR
-518 AAHRAGLTAWLKTL
+518 AADRAGLTDWLNTL
-532 PDGLG
+532 PDGLN

-614 VIMLERGRIVA
+614 VIMLEHGRIVA
-625 QGDPHELIGQGGPL
+625 QGDPRELIGQGGPL

>member
-1 MIDKNLFRFDGVR
+1 MIDKSLFRFDGVR

-25 VQGIGVVVQAY
+25 VQGVGVVVQAY

-46 RLKHLGVLV
+46 HLQNLKVLV
-55 VPVLIFLAAYTCRQ
+55 APVLIFLAAYTCRQ

-76 RIATDRADAIVAE
+76 RIATDRADAIVSE

-146 LVVVWTQDA
+146 LAVVWTQDA

-307 IADMLDQPEPKRL
+307 IADMLAQPEPKRL

-361 MAKSESQKTSKKSS
+361 MAKSESQKSGKKGSKRKSS
-375 KSKASK
+375 KVH
-381 AQDGN
+381 DGN
-386 MRPASA
+386 GGAASA
-392 QSDPTVSQ
+392 EVGSTASQ
-400 GTVAKAAADSQ
+400 GTGDEAAVDSQ
-411 LSGSDGSSEEQPL
+411 EQPL
-424 ALSGLHFDLHG
+424 ALSGLDFNLNG
-435 FSKVAVVGR
+435 FSKVAIVGR
-444 SGAGKSTLMN
+444 SGAGKSTLMD

-461 PKAGTIDLDGH
+461 PKAGAIDLDGH

-503 IRFYN
+503 IRFYK
-508 QEADDAAVAR
+508 QDADDAAVAR
-518 AAHRAGLTAWLKTL
+518 AADRAGLTDWLQTL
-532 PDGLG
+532 SDGLD
-537 TQIGEGNRGIS
+537 TRIGEGNRGIS

-614 VIMLERGRIVA
+614 VIMLEHGRIVA
-625 QGDPHELIGQGGPL
+625 QGDPRKLIGQGGPL

>member
-46 RLKHLGVLV
+46 HLQNLKVLV

-76 RIATDRADAIVAE
+76 RFATDRADAIIAE
-89 LRPSIQDKVF
+89 LRPRIQDKVF

-168 IFFMVILG
+168 IFFMIILG

-307 IADMLDQPEPKRL
+307 IADMLAQPEPKRL
-320 EELDWSGWKEDSH
+320 EELDWSGWKENSH

-361 MAKSESQKTSKKSS
+361 MAKSESQKSSKKGS
-375 KSKASK
+375 KRKASK
-381 AQDGN
+381 VHDGN
-386 MRPASA
+386 GGAVSA
-392 QSDPTVSQ
+392 EAGSTASQ
-400 GTVAKAAADSQ
+400 GTEVEAAVDSQ
-411 LSGSDGSSEEQPL
+411 EQPL
-424 ALSGLHFDLHG
+424 ALSGLDFNLHG
-435 FSKVAVVGR
+435 FSKVAIVGR
-444 SGAGKSTLMN
+444 SGAGKSTLMD

-461 PKAGTIDLDGH
+461 PKAGAIDLDGH

-503 IRFYN
+503 IRFYK
-508 QEADDAAVAR
+508 QDADDAAVAR
-518 AAHRAGLTAWLKTL
+518 AADRAGLSDWLQTL
-532 PDGLG
+532 SDGLN
-537 TQIGEGNRGIS
+537 TRIGEGNRGIS

-614 VIMLERGRIVA
+614 VIMLEHGRIVA
-625 QGDPHELIGQGGPL
+625 QGDPRKLIGQGGPL

>member
-46 RLKHLGVLV
+46 HLQNLKVLV

-76 RIATDRADAIVAE
+76 RFATDRADAIVAE
-89 LRPSIQDKVF
+89 LRPRIQDKVF

-307 IADMLDQPEPKRL
+307 IADMLAQPEPKRL

-361 MAKSESQKTSKKSS
+361 MAKSESQKSGKKSS
-375 KSKASK
+375 KRKSSKVH
-381 AQDGN
+381 DGN
-386 MRPASA
+386 GGAASA
-392 QSDPTVSQ
+392 EVGSTASQ
-400 GTVAKAAADSQ
+400 GTGDEAAVDSQ
-411 LSGSDGSSEEQPL
+411 EQPL
-424 ALSGLHFDLHG
+424 ALSGLDFNLNG
-435 FSKVAVVGR
+435 FSKVAIVGR
-444 SGAGKSTLMN
+444 SGAGKSTLMD

-503 IRFYN
+503 IRFYK
-508 QEADDAAVAR
+508 QDADDAAVAR
-518 AAHRAGLTAWLKTL
+518 AADRAGLTDWLQTL
-532 PDGLG
+532 SDGLD
-537 TQIGEGNRGIS
+537 TRIGEGNRGIS

-614 VIMLERGRIVA
+614 VIMLEHGRIVA

>member
-14 STLGLLAALSL
+14 FTLGLLAALSL
-25 VQGIGVVVQAY
+25 AQGIGVVVQAY

-46 RLKHLGVLV
+46 RLKNLKVLV

-89 LRPSIQDKVF
+89 LRPRIQDKVF

-307 IADMLDQPEPKRL
+307 IADMLAQPEPKRL

-342 YPGPKPVESNASAG
+342 YPGPKPVESTASAG

-361 MAKSESQKTSKKSS
+361 MAKSESQKSGKKGSKR
-375 KSKASK
+375 KATK
-381 AQDGN
+381 VHHGN
-386 MRPASA
+386 GGVVSA
-392 QSDPTVSQ
+392 EVGSAASQ
-400 GTVAKAAADSQ
+400 GTGAEAAVDSQ
-411 LSGSDGSSEEQPL
+411 EQPL
-424 ALSGLHFDLHG
+424 ALSGLDFNLHG
-435 FSKVAVVGR
+435 FSKVAIVGR
-444 SGAGKSTLMN
+444 SGAGKSTLMD

-508 QEADDAAVAR
+508 LEADDAQVAR
-518 AAHRAGLTAWLKTL
+518 AADRAGLTDWLNTL
-532 PDGLG
+532 PDGLN

-614 VIMLERGRIVA
+614 VIMLEHGRIVA
-625 QGDPHELIGQGGPL
+625 QGNPQELIGQGGPL

>member
-1 MIDKNLFRFDGVR
+1 MIDKNLFRFGGVR
-14 STLGLLAALSL
+14 FTLGLLAALSFI
-25 VQGIGVVVQAY
+25 QGIGVVAQAY

-46 RLKHLGVLV
+46 HLLNLKVLV

-76 RIATDRADAIVAE
+76 RFATDRADAIVAE
-89 LRPSIQDKVF
+89 LRPRIQDKVF

-307 IADMLDQPEPKRL
+307 IADMLAQPEPKRL

-361 MAKSESQKTSKKSS
+361 MAKSESQKSSKKSS
-375 KSKASK
+375 KRKSSKVH
-381 AQDGN
+381 DGN
-386 MRPASA
+386 GGAVSA
-392 QSDPTVSQ
+392 EAGSTASQ
-400 GTVAKAAADSQ
+400 GTGVEAAVDSQ
-411 LSGSDGSSEEQPL
+411 EQPL
-424 ALSGLHFDLHG
+424 ALSGLDFNLHG
-435 FSKVAVVGR
+435 FSKVAIVGR
-444 SGAGKSTLMN
+444 SGAGKSTLMD
-454 LLAGFDQ
+454 LLTGFDQ

-483 RHISYIPQNPFIFH
+483 RHISYIPQSPFIFH

-503 IRFYN
+503 IRFYK
-508 QEADDAAVAR
+508 QDADDAAVAR
-518 AAHRAGLTAWLKTL
+518 AADRAGLTDWLKTL
-532 PDGLG
+532 PDGLN
-537 TQIGEGNRGIS
+537 TRIGEGNRGIS

-555 ALARGILDPS
+555 ALARGILDPT

-614 VIMLERGRIVA
+614 VIMLEHGRIVA